1 MGRADKIPSN
11 CPGKDSRGTVVSWA
25 HRMNLVT
32 SLSFRFLIYR
42 VSKKKV
48 NGLISTKGSIN
59 MSKCGKD
66 VEEFLCVIMNIYRVE
81 NIP

>member
-1 MGRADKIPSN
+1 
-11 CPGKDSRGTVVSWA
+11 
-25 HRMNLVT
+25 MNLVT
-32 SLSFRFLIYR
+32 SLSFSFPICR
-42 VSKKKV
+42 VSKINV
-48 NGLISTKGSIN
+48 NGLISTQGSIS